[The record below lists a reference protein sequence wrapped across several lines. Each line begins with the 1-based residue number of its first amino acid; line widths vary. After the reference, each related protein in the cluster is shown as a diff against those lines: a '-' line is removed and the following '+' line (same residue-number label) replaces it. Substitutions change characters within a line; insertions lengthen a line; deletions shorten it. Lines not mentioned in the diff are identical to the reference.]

1 MRQGVRSARTYGEEQ
16 SRYLLAQKIATASDR

>member
-1 MRQGVRSARTYGEEQ
+1 VRQVRSARTYGEEQ